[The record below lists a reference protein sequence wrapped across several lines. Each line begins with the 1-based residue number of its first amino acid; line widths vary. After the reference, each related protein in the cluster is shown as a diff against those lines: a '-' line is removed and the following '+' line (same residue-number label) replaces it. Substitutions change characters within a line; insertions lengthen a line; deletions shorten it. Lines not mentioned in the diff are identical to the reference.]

1 MEKEFLNKT
10 IFGKFKLT
18 NLIGKGSYSLVFS
31 ARNLIDKN
39 MVAVKI
45 QDKSQIFG
53 NLEKEAYYLY
63 TLKGIGIPKI
73 ISYGIYKKYNVLV
86 EQLLGK
92 SLQDLFINNTNSY
105 INKIKRQKDI
115 IISSIQVLER
125 IEYIHSKLILHLDI
139 KPDNFLFG
147 ESDSSLIYVIDFGF
161 AQKYRSSR
169 TGKHM
174 AFRKLGYFNGNL
186 KYSSVNTMKGVSPSR
201 RDDLESLGYMII
213 YLYNQKLPWEN
224 LKFKSKD
231 ILAQKIY
238 ELKLNI
244 KMENLCINM
253 PEEMIFYMNYVKSL
267 KFEQDPNYNYLR
279 DLFQNLL
286 KKISNNEKPHFSWI
300 DRPLNLKD
308 SDFLGK
314 PFKKRRQSPFS
325 RILNKIMNKSTLEA
339 KLPKLQMTTN
349 LKLKSFEKDIN
360 LTQRMKDVPKMFNNN
375 NNNNSNNYNNNF
387 NLEKDQINNNEKDEN
402 ENLKENNINM
412 INKRFEIKRKNI
424 ILRNQYHNLFNFDE
438 SNGVRHQTS
447 FGLEC
452 DNIYNKRYI
461 NNNTTQIN
469 TTKIKVPIINNRLY
483 SPTNLNHNYNDI
495 SDSQIPYNPSTSK
508 NKSINYNFLITPYI
522 ANKTINIY
530 SNNSNKI
537 NSNSNK
543 KFISPQ
549 NQIKKILLV
558 NHNSSNNIKRIA
570 PKNNI
575 PFNRNANNMN
585 FGLNIYMNSEKKFKQ
600 PKLVSGN
607 TYFEQNINYKRKF
620 YK

>member
-1 MEKEFLNKT
+1 
-10 IFGKFKLT
+10 
-18 NLIGKGSYSLVFS
+18 
-31 ARNLIDKN
+31 
-39 MVAVKI
+39 
-45 QDKSQIFG
+45 
-53 NLEKEAYYLY
+53 
-63 TLKGIGIPKI
+63 
-73 ISYGIYKKYNVLV
+73 
-86 EQLLGK
+86 
-92 SLQDLFINNTNSY
+92 
-105 INKIKRQKDI
+105 
-115 IISSIQVLER
+115 
-125 IEYIHSKLILHLDI
+125 
-139 KPDNFLFG
+139 
-147 ESDSSLIYVIDFGF
+147 
-161 AQKYRSSR
+161 
-169 TGKHM
+169 
-174 AFRKLGYFNGNL
+174 
-186 KYSSVNTMKGVSPSR
+186 
-201 RDDLESLGYMII
+201 
-213 YLYNQKLPWEN
+213 

-267 KFEQDPNYNYLR
+267 KFEQEPNYNYLR

-349 LKLKSFEKDIN
+349 LKLKSLEKDIN
-360 LTQRMKDVPKMFNNN
+360 LTQRMKDVPTMFN

-387 NLEKDQINNNEKDEN
+387 NLEKDQINNNEKDED
-402 ENLKENNINM
+402 ENLKKNNINM
-412 INKRFEIKRKNI
+412 INKRFEIKRRNI
-424 ILRNQYHNLFNFDE
+424 ILRNQYNNLFNIDE

-495 SDSQIPYNPSTSK
+495 SDNQIPYNPSTSK